1 MRAFVVAATLT
12 SALALAG
19 CTAPGGSEGG
29 TDGGSG
35 QAQATQ
41 GGSGP
46 GATGTPGVESM
57 EKGDIVATQEVT
69 LPGDRGTATVEI
81 EALRVD
87 GQVQTLT
94 MFVTPHL
101 TDTSGN
107 ADKLDLFHFLDMH
120 NFRPRLVDKA
130 NLKEYRTLEK
140 GGAEWASDPLAT
152 EAGDGETFKAWAVLA
167 APEDGATSFD
177 VTISDIYPRFTD
189 IPVVS

>member
-1 MRAFVVAATLT
+1 MRGFVVAATLT
-12 SALALAG
+12 SALTLAG

-101 TDTSGN
+101 TDTSGS
-107 ADKLDLFHFLDMH
+107 LSLFHFLDMH
-120 NFRPRLVDKA
+120 GFRPRLVDKA
-130 NLKEYRTLEK
+130 NLKEYTTLEK
-140 GGAEWASDPLAT
+140 GAEAWSSDSTAT

-177 VTISDIYPRFTD
+177 VTISDAYPRFTD
-189 IPVVS
+189 IPVIS